1 MFLKTKETKH
11 KSHHLLLFSAVSAV
25 SAVSALKNRAN
36 TSFSASGFRQVRGA
50 DERLQV
56 RVDEWAARN
65 PEPHARAASPQFS

>member
-11 KSHHLLLFSAVSAV
+11 KSHHVLLF

-36 TSFSASGFRQVRGA
+36 TSFTASGFRQVRGA

>member
-11 KSHHLLLFSAVSAV
+11 KSHHLLLFSAV